1 MSALPAM
8 LADNP
13 QLDLWVNFAAPGQV
27 TISTGRVESA
37 KVCSRPWR
45 RSPPKSSMSPWS
57 VFRSAPG
64 IPTLRRTKAIP
75 SAANRCRWAAW
86 PCVRPAR
93 MREGS
98 FLTVAHSFLV
108 AQKGELTVRDGRI
121 LCDGKP
127 TAHDYWSLAPSVVLA
142 TDATGTAP
150 RKSVV
155 GRDTA
160 RIDQPAK
167 VFGQPVFIHDMKL
180 DGTAHARVVRQ
191 PNRGAILASVDERA
205 IRRAA
210 REPIA
215 FVRHGNF
222 FGDRRRQRNGGGGCH
237 RRGECSHDM
246 DWGETPA
253 PLQQEAN

>member
-1 MSALPAM
+1 
-8 LADNP
+8 
-13 QLDLWVNFAAPGQV
+13 
-27 TISTGRVESA
+27 
-37 KVCSRPWR
+37 
-45 RSPPKSSMSPWS
+45 
-57 VFRSAPG
+57 
-64 IPTLRRTKAIP
+64 
-75 SAANRCRWAAW
+75 
-86 PCVRPAR
+86 

-160 RIDQPAK
+160 RLDQPAK

-215 FVRHGNF
+215 KLLA
-222 FGDRRRQRNGGGGCH
+222 Q
-237 RRGECSHDM
+237 
-246 DWGETPA
+246 
-253 PLQQEAN
+253 